1 MPDMSTEKQPLFIPE
16 SQPFAMPPEQKR
28 EYLRDQLAMLLDH
41 HRQRCPGYARI
52 VDDWQRQNIGDEWTV
67 EDYPFVPVTAF
78 KEFELKSTDEPVSAI
93 KSSATTSNTS
103 SQIFADRE
111 TKKRQALSANKILAD
126 FVGHEKRPYLVFD
139 VEDTVR
145 GDKSFSARG
154 AAIMSLAHLASE
166 FLFVMKQDGDELKID
181 QEALRTAV
189 EKIGDQPFLAY
200 GFTYILYQAHENLA
214 SLSLPGRTAH
224 PNSRFLHSGGW
235 KKLESLAVDK
245 PAFNRQV
252 SSAWGLPPESVI
264 DFYGTV
270 EQVGVP
276 YPDGE
281 DGLKHVPYWAEV
293 LIRKA
298 DTLEVAEPGETG
310 LIQLISGIPLA
321 APNHSVLTEDLGR
334 IVHLDDPDGR
344 RGTAFVFEGRAPRS
358 ELRGCSD
365 VARF

>member
-1 MPDMSTEKQPLFIPE
+1 MPKMSTDHPPLLLPDTP
-16 SQPFAMPPEQKR
+16 PFALPPDEKG
-28 EYLRDQLAMLLDH
+28 EYLRSQLAMLLDH

-52 VDDWQRQNIGDEWTV
+52 VEDWRRHAPSDGWTI
-67 EDYPFVPVTAF
+67 EQYPFLPVTVF
-78 KEFELKSTDEPVSAI
+78 KEFELKSTNEPVSAI
-93 KSSATTSNTS
+93 ESSATTSNTS
-103 SQIFADRE
+103 SRIFADRE
-111 TKKRQALSANKILAD
+111 TKKRQALSANKILGD

-166 FLFVMKQDGDELKID
+166 FLFVMRRDGDGLAID
-181 QEALRTAV
+181 RDALESALDKV
-189 EKIGDQPFLAY
+189 GDRPFLAY
-200 GFTYILYQAHENLA
+200 GFTYILYQAHEEMI
-214 SLSLPGRTAH
+214 SMGLPGRAAH
-224 PNSRFLHSGGW
+224 PESRLLHSGGW

-245 PAFNRQV
+245 AALNRHV
-252 SSAWGLPPESVI
+252 SDVWKLPPASVI

-276 YPDGE
+276 YPDGD

-293 LIRKA
+293 LIRRP
-298 DTLEVAEPGETG
+298 DTLEVAEPGEVG
-310 LIQLISGIPLA
+310 LIQLVSAIPLA

-334 IVHLDDPDGR
+334 IVHLDDPNGR

>member
-1 MPDMSTEKQPLFIPE
+1 MARTSTDKLPLFLPDT
-16 SQPFAMPPEQKR
+16 QPFALSPDAKR
-28 EYLRDQLAMLLDH
+28 EYLRAQLAMLLDH

-52 VDDWQRQNIGDEWTV
+52 AEDWQHHAPVDDWTLEQ
-67 EDYPFVPVTAF
+67 YPFVPVTVF
-78 KEFELKSTDEPVSAI
+78 KEFELKSTEEPVSAI
-93 KSSATTSNTS
+93 ESSATTSKLS
-103 SQIFADRE
+103 SRIFADRE
-111 TKKRQALSANKILAD
+111 TKKRQALSANKILGD

-166 FLFVMKQDGDELKID
+166 FLFVMRRDGDGLAID
-181 QEALRTAV
+181 RKALEAAL
-189 EKIGDQPFLAY
+189 EKVGDGPFLAY
-200 GFTYILYQAHENLA
+200 GFTYILYQAHEAFA
-214 SLSLPGRTAH
+214 SMGLPSIPAH
-224 PNSRFLHSGGW
+224 PNSRLLHSGGW
-235 KKLESLAVDK
+235 KKLESIAVDK
-245 PAFNRQV
+245 SAFNRHV
-252 SSAWGLPPESVI
+252 AGVWELPPENVI

-293 LIRKA
+293 LIRRP
-298 DTLEVAEPGETG
+298 DTLEVAEPGEVG
-310 LIQLISGIPLA
+310 LIQLVSALPLA

-334 IVHLDDPDGR
+334 IVHLDDADGR